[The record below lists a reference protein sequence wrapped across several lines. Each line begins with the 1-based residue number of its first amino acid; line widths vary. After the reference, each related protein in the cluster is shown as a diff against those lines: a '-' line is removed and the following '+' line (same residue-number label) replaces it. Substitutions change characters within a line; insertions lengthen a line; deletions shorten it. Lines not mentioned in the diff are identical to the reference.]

1 MVYVTTPETGPTL
14 SAHTVTPGVCQRK
27 VLSNRNLLKEF
38 AMARDLSAQFQQ
50 LRSGRKRASD
60 QLKPPLKAPKTG
72 WRLTS
77 QAPGSVRRRH
87 SG

>member
-1 MVYVTTPETGPTL
+1 
-14 SAHTVTPGVCQRK
+14 
-27 VLSNRNLLKEF
+27 
-38 AMARDLSAQFQQ
+38 MARDLSAQFQQ

-60 QLKPPLKAPKTG
+60 QLKAAAEGTKD
-72 WRLTS
+72 RLTS